1 MSLNGIKSMR
11 IHKQFSIKNF
21 LMINNLTPIKGQ
33 KINSLRTFS
42 QYKKIDIKSQ
52 KDIRNITPQN
62 TTLNSNDISNLII
75 HSTKKPMYKSQKN
88 FFVSNI
94 SSLKTIKNFEK
105 KEKLINK
112 LIDSSNNTCTNY
124 KKGKLINIINFSK
137 ISTFYNSFEN
147 SNEYKTLT
155 IQRKKA
161 NKIANKKIKF
171 GYLEDYFSKN
181 NKNNEPKKREY
192 KPNLKYFFVNDTL
205 EQYNKKSNTIRHSNN
220 EITNIYKDSS
230 NLYNIIIN
238 VGKKLDALRIAQYR
252 KIKQIKQMINKRNEK
267 RPSKKILRL
276 KIQRGEISQDK
287 LFIKKKYMD
296 NDFDFEIKKKL
307 NLKLIYKNGYFS
319 NSFKEIQ
326 NRIKN
331 KISIDVVKS

>member
-33 KINSLRTFS
+33 KIKSLRTFS

-147 SNEYKTLT
+147 SNEYKTLN
-155 IQRKKA
+155 IQKKKVK
-161 NKIANKKIKF
+161 KIANKIIKF

-192 KPNLKYFFVNDTL
+192 EPNLKYFFVNDTL

-220 EITNIYKDSS
+220 EII
-230 NLYNIIIN
+230 
-238 VGKKLDALRIAQYR
+238 
-252 KIKQIKQMINKRNEK
+252 
-267 RPSKKILRL
+267 
-276 KIQRGEISQDK
+276 

-331 KISIDVVKS
+331 KISIDAVK